1 MEGKRFAALNQF
13 LIHFPDVH
21 CLTVMVSI
29 RFTEK
34 WHGSHGLSVKGTQYV
49 QSLAGLKGH
58 QLEVG
63 AQRDPKILAH
73 VYLLTSYLGE

>member
-13 LIHFPDVH
+13 GFSHFSDVH
-21 CLTVMVSI
+21 CLTVMVST

-49 QSLAGLKGH
+49 QSLAGSKGH

-63 AQRDPKILAH
+63 RAPKILAL